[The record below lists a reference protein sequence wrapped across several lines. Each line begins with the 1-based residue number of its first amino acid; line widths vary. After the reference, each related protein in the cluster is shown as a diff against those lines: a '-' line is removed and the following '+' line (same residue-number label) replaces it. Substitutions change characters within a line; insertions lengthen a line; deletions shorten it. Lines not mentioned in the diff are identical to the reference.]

1 MKSCRRISI
10 SQAFCFSIIIN
21 ATKSIFFSISFLGFF
36 LGLQRNGMII
46 HDFTWEIPIK
56 SIIVPVLTVRKT
68 WGFLIKKNFSSRTT
82 ASNLKVTMRLS
93 GYPAWR
99 FKKQRKI
106 EKRFKIISELLTGK
120 KALTQK
126 TWAKEIPADRNNFMF
141 FWYVTIGNI
150 RCFYTISRFREH
162 PTEMWLATFSKRS

>member
-1 MKSCRRISI
+1 MKGVNIDKEGLKLLVSAFLMKSCRRISI

-21 ATKSIFFSISFLGFF
+21 ATKSIFFLISFLGFF

-82 ASNLKVTMRLS
+82 ASSLKVTMRLS

-106 EKRFKIISELLTGK
+106 EKRFEIISELLTGK
-120 KALTQK
+120 KRK
-126 TWAKEIPADRNNFMF
+126 RKKHERKKYPPVDIMSCF
-141 FWYVTIGNI
+141 FD
-150 RCFYTISRFREH
+150 
-162 PTEMWLATFSKRS
+162 M